1 MISVIVPVY
10 KVEKYLHKCIDS
22 IINQTYKDME
32 IIFVDD
38 GSPDNCPK
46 ICDEYA
52 QKDSRI
58 KVIHKENGGLSS
70 ARNGGMKMAKGDY
83 IAFVDSDDYIEEH
96 MYEKLLDALK
106 GSNADFCMC
115 GDRTVNE
122 NGEEITRNNFSAKT
136 YFIDEIIENFVLPL
150 KTSACN
156 KLYKREYIGENVF
169 PEGRIHG
176 EDLVFQLSL
185 LTGKTTMCVIPDV
198 CYNYVKHSNS
208 ITTSGFSARSFDE
221 VWCKDKAYSIVQEK
235 FSSYLEKAKVW
246 QFRARMNLVRKMT
259 LFKVQELYKDE
270 FVKYVKWIKG
280 NYSTVK
286 NALKRKEKVE
296 YFLLKA
302 GQTIY
307 RRVLNVIVR
316 GE

>member
-10 KVEKYLHKCIDS
+10 NVEKYLHKCVDS
-22 IINQTYKDME
+22 IINQTYKDLE
-32 IIFVDD
+32 IILVDD

-52 QKDSRI
+52 QKDNRI

-70 ARNGGMKMAKGDY
+70 ARNVGMKMAKGDY

-122 NGEEITRNNFSAKT
+122 NGEEIIRNNFSAKT

-150 KTSACN
+150 KTAAWN
-156 KLYKREYIGENVF
+156 KLYKREYIGENIF

-221 VWCKDKAYSIVQEK
+221 VWCKDKAYSILVEK
-235 FSSYLEKAKVW
+235 FNKYKNKAIIWRINARLNVIRKLVINEKTGIYKNEIKEYNHYIEENYKKAKT
-246 QFRARMNLVRKMT
+246 ML
-259 LFKVQELYKDE
+259 
-270 FVKYVKWIKG
+270 G
-280 NYSTVK
+280 
-286 NALKRKEKVE
+286 KRKIE
-296 YFLLKA
+296 YFLYKHSKFLYKKLIKKLK
-302 GQTIY
+302 
-307 RRVLNVIVR
+307 
-316 GE
+316 